1 MAKRRRAV
9 GSLHSEAYS
18 TFLRRLRAAREAV
31 GMTQVEAGRQI
42 DRPQAYV
49 QKCESGERRVDAVE
63 LARFAKLYRR
73 PAAWFLRGLA

>member
-1 MAKRRRAV
+1 MASRRRAV

-18 TFLRRLRAAREAV
+18 KFMGRLRAARTSA
-31 GMTQVEAGRQI
+31 GLTQAEAGRRI
-42 DRPQAYV
+42 ERPQAYV

-73 PAAWFLRGLA
+73 PVAWFVRGLG